1 MSFRLKL
8 IGALVLTAL
17 LAVGGTYL
25 LTTRGVSARFDAFRA
40 QDRQL
45 AAQEFAAALAQI
57 WELKGNWE
65 DVGPIFRTQA
75 VIVRDRKI
83 IYRRS
88 AFGQFMVVDPQY
100 NVVACAQE
108 ELLGQCLVEDTEL
121 RSLVDRSGIPIVV
134 AGRTVGTV
142 VPLDLADLTPLEQDF
157 LVSVRR
163 AALVG
168 GAVALA
174 VAAVLGGL
182 LAVQLSAPLRRLIHA
197 TERIAQGD
205 LAHRVAARTRDE
217 IGRLAHSLN
226 RMAEALE
233 RSEKARRNLLADVA
247 HELRTPLTVIRG
259 NLEAMLDGVFPLSP
273 EGVAPVYEETLH
285 LGELVE
291 DLRTLTLAEAGH
303 LPLAR
308 VKADLGELV
317 RAAAEAVRPT
327 AAEEGV
333 TIAVEAEPNL
343 YADVDPRRIRQVL
356 GNLLSNALR
365 YSPAGG
371 TITVTAA
378 RRGNE
383 AWVSVRDQ
391 GPGIPPEDLPHMF
404 ERFFKTDKS
413 RAEGGTG
420 LGLAIAREL
429 VQAHGGRIWVE
440 SPGGAVFTF
449 ALPALDPNPNIS

>member
-1 MSFRLKL
+1 VSFRLKL

-40 QDRQL
+40 QNRQL
-45 AAQEFAAALAQI
+45 AAQDLA
-57 WELKGNWE
+57 
-65 DVGPIFRTQA
+65 
-75 VIVRDRKI
+75 
-83 IYRRS
+83 
-88 AFGQFMVVDPQY
+88 
-100 NVVACAQE
+100 C
-108 ELLGQCLVEDTEL
+108 LLGEYWRANGSWTGVERLFSAQTAIFYRGKLVYQRSVLSQYVLLGEEFRVIASAGRTSTEREDW
-121 RSLVDRSGIPIVV
+121 RRMAAQDGIPIEVS
-134 AGRTVGTV
+134 GKQVGTL
-142 VPLDLADLTPLEQDF
+142 VPLDVASLTPLEEDF
-157 LVSVRR
+157 LASVRR
-163 AALVG
+163 AAFIG
-168 GAVALA
+168 GVVALT
-174 VAAVLGGL
+174 VAALLGGS
-182 LAVQLSAPLRRLIHA
+182 LAMQLSAPLRRLIHA

-205 LAHRVAARTRDE
+205 LAHRVAVRTRDE

-333 TIAVEAEPNL
+333 TIAVETEPNL
-343 YADVDPRRIRQVL
+343 HADVDPRRIRQVL

-440 SPGGAVFTF
+440 SPDGAAFTF
-449 ALPALDPNPNIS
+449 ALPALDPDPNIS